1 MKEYITKKEYEE
13 IIKEKEK
20 FRNLFQILK
29 IDSEEV
35 IKEER
40 KNSTIT
46 YFCIASDKEKT
57 YITFYNSDS
66 EDLIQVLLSEEINI
80 FDYLEESLI
89 EEVNVEKPMDEF
101 YYRGFNFKYLEEPY
115 FIKQIF
121 EGIKFENTELIK
133 EINEEIKFYKD
144 KITEERQDIFD
155 YTKTNNI
162 LNKYKF
168 EMEEKSNEKD

>member
-13 IIKEKEK
+13 IINEKERFK
-20 FRNLFQILK
+20 NLFKVLK
-29 IDSEEV
+29 IDSREI

-40 KNSTIT
+40 KNNIIT
-46 YFCIASDKEKT
+46 YFCIASNKENT

-66 EDLIQVLLSEEINI
+66 KDLIQVLLSEEINI
-80 FDYLEESLI
+80 FDYLKENLI
-89 EEVNVEKPMDEF
+89 EEVNVEKPQDNF
-101 YYRGFNFKYLEEPY
+101 NYRGFNFRYLEEPY
-115 FIKQIF
+115 FIKQLF

-133 EINEEIKFYKD
+133 EINQEIEFYKD
-144 KITEERQDIFD
+144 KIIEERQDIFD

-168 EMEEKSNEKD
+168 ESNYKE

>member
-1 MKEYITKKEYEE
+1 MKEYVTKKEYEE

-20 FRNLFQILK
+20 FGNLFQILK

-46 YFCIASDKEKT
+46 YFCIASNKEKT

-80 FDYLEESLI
+80 FDYLEENLI
-89 EEVNVEKPMDEF
+89 EEVNVEKPVDDF

-121 EGIKFENTELIK
+121 DGIKFENTELIK

-144 KITEERQDIFD
+144 KVTEEKQDIFD

-168 EMEEKSNEKD
+168 EMKEKSNEKD

>member
-13 IIKEKEK
+13 IIEEKERFK
-20 FRNLFQILK
+20 KLFKLLK
-29 IDSEEV
+29 IDSEEI
-35 IKEER
+35 IKEKR

-46 YFCIASDKEKT
+46 YFCIANSKEKT

-89 EEVNVEKPMDEF
+89 EEVNVEKPQDNF
-101 YYRGFNFKYLEEPY
+101 NYRGFNFEYLEEPY

-121 EGIKFENTELIK
+121 EGIKFEDTELIK
-133 EINEEIKFYKD
+133 EINQEIEFYKD
-144 KITEERQDIFD
+144 KITEQKQDIFD
-155 YTKTNNI
+155 YTMTNNI
-162 LNKYKF
+162 LSKYRF
-168 EMEEKSNEKD
+168 EMGENSNEEN

>member
-13 IIKEKEK
+13 IIEEKERFK
-20 FRNLFQILK
+20 KLFKLLK
-29 IDSEEV
+29 IDSEEI
-35 IKEER
+35 IKEKR

-46 YFCIASDKEKT
+46 YFCIANSKEKT

-80 FDYLEESLI
+80 YDYLEEDLI
-89 EEVNVEKPMDEF
+89 EEVNVEKPQDD
-101 YYRGFNFKYLEEPY
+101 YNYRGFNFKYLEEPY

-133 EINEEIKFYKD
+133 EINQEIQFYKD
-144 KITEERQDIFD
+144 K
-155 YTKTNNI
+155 
-162 LNKYKF
+162 
-168 EMEEKSNEKD
+168 MEELKKIL

>member
-20 FRNLFQILK
+20 FKNLFQVLK

-46 YFCIASDKEKT
+46 YFCIASNKEKT

-80 FDYLEESLI
+80 FDYLEENLI

-121 EGIKFENTELIK
+121 EEIKFENTELIK

-144 KITEERQDIFD
+144 KITEEREDIFD
-155 YTKTNNI
+155 YKKTNNI

-168 EMEEKSNEKD
+168 EVEEKSNEKN

>member
-46 YFCIASDKEKT
+46 YFCIANNKERT
-57 YITFYNSDS
+57 YVTFYNSDS

-80 FDYLEESLI
+80 YDYLEDNLI
-89 EEVNVEKPMDEF
+89 EEVNVEKPADGF

-133 EINEEIKFYKD
+133 EINEEINYYKD
-144 KITEERQDIFD
+144 KIIEERKNIFD

-168 EMEEKSNEKD
+168 EMEEKSNEKN